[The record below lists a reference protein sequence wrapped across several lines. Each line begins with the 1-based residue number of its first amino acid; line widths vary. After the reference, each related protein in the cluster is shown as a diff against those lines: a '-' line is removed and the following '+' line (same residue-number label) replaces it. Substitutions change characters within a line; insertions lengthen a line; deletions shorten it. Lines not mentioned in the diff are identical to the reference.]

1 MESFPELESRLYN
14 DEAYVF
20 QNDYAISHKAPI
32 VQRWKADHAIRTI
45 DWTSQ
50 IPDQNIVKNIW
61 AYV

>member
-1 MESFPELESRLYN
+1 MQYFPKLEGRLYN
-14 DEAYVF
+14 DAAYVF
-20 QNDYAISHKAPI
+20 QNDNPTSHKAPI

-50 IPDQNIVKNIW
+50 SPDVSMVENFW